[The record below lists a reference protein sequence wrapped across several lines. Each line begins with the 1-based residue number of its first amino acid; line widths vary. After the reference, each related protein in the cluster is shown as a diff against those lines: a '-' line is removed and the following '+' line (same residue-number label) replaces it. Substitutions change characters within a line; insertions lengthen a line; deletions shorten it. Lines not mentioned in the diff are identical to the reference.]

1 MAKTKE
7 ELVSMIENELVD
19 PTSNKITGD
28 RVKNALKDIVEAI
41 GEGSGSGSGG
51 GAMEYWRVPEGGLTS
66 NSEEFYIVAMFGM
79 LLQMNLA
86 GTVYVLG
93 GLGVFLNASIFGL
106 ELATMAEFI
115 TALAFDPTVR
125 VSYGED
131 VASIQDILAELGGS
145 LADIGFTQITEEEF
159 YAIN

>member
-7 ELVSMIENELVD
+7 ELVSIIENDLVD
-19 PTSNKITGD
+19 PSTNKITGD

-51 GAMEYWRVPEGGLTS
+51 GAMEYWRLPEGGLTS
-66 NSEEFYIVAMFGM
+66 SSEEFYIMAMFGM
-79 LLQMNLA
+79 LLQTEF
-86 GTVYVLG
+86 GVTG
-93 GLGVFLNASIFGL
+93 GLGAVLPFGL
-106 ELATMAEFI
+106 ESGAGYI
-115 TALAFDPTVR
+115 TAFAFDPTVR
-125 VSYGED
+125 VSYGEGF
-131 VASIQDILAELGGS
+131 ASIQDILAELGGS